1 METTTIM
8 NESITSQHALK
19 RLLESQGYSV
29 DIVGDGNGSP
39 QSAGSAKPVAI
50 ILDLTLPYSNG
61 NGSEG
66 EDSEASPQSP
76 PVLVAVRHSRKSPV
90 DEVLR
95 LGEVSVD
102 FSKMELARGEQVIPL
117 TKKEYETLKFLSV
130 NAGRVISRQEL
141 LNEVWG
147 YKNYGSTRI
156 VDNVIVKLRHKIEKD
171 PAHPVHLRTIHGTG
185 YKFIL

>member
-1 METTTIM
+1 
-8 NESITSQHALK
+8 
-19 RLLESQGYSV
+19 
-29 DIVGDGNGSP
+29 
-39 QSAGSAKPVAI
+39 
-50 ILDLTLPYSNG
+50 
-61 NGSEG
+61 
-66 EDSEASPQSP
+66 
-76 PVLVAVRHSRKSPV
+76 VLVAVRHSRKSPV

>member
-1 METTTIM
+1 METTTLAKE
-8 NESITSQHALK
+8 NATSQHALK

-29 DIVGDGNGSP
+29 DIVGDGNGSAHP
-39 QSAGSAKPVAI
+39 NENLKPVAI
-50 ILDLTLPYSNG
+50 ILDLNLPRTNG
-61 NGSEG
+61 NGID
-66 EDSEASPQSP
+66 EDEESLVSSP
-76 PVLVAVRHSRKSPV
+76 PVLVAVRHTRKSQL
-90 DEVLR
+90 DDVLK

-102 FSKMELARGEQVIPL
+102 FSKMELIRGEGAVPL
-117 TKKEYETLKFLSV
+117 TKKEFETLRFLSM

-141 LNEVWG
+141 LDEVWG